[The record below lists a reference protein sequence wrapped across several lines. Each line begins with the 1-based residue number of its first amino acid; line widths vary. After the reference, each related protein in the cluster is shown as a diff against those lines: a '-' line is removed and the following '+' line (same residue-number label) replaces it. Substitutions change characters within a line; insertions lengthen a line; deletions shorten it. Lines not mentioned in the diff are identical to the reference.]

1 MINCTSTLPIRPRN
15 NPFIGYYSIHVIADI
30 ISRINHMPFL
40 YPINLLGMIA
50 VQEKDVKIH
59 LDNIMDLKIIPNK
72 IIKDSDL
79 LKTNIVEKVIKKGL
93 EEGWIIEESRRFY
106 SCSCGK
112 TEFIEEMENLFERKS
127 KRTVYKIINNTPICN
142 FCNSEAVMYDEIV
155 LLLKIP
161 VDILLFNQIIF
172 IQDYFE
178 KDLKNQLK
186 ELRGKDILISR
197 KRSRGVSILLYNK
210 LFYMDID
217 FIYMI
222 YLYYLYEMGFYVDTF
237 IIGSKIAKQT
247 AMSLI
252 VSSLMNIQLPNKIV
266 AIPYLSFTND
276 LNIST
281 FEFLTL
287 YGGKN
292 LRLILSTSFGANK
305 KELNLNS
312 SFIYQAKQ
320 SLNNKN
326 YDLTCKKY
334 CPLDF
339 ISLWQGYSVDK
350 IMRLVSSLRKPSI
363 NLSEKDKLLLEYLI
377 G

>member
-1 MINCTSTLPIRPRN
+1 
-15 NPFIGYYSIHVIADI
+15 
-30 ISRINHMPFL
+30 
-40 YPINLLGMIA
+40 
-50 VQEKDVKIH
+50 
-59 LDNIMDLKIIPNK
+59 
-72 IIKDSDL
+72 
-79 LKTNIVEKVIKKGL
+79 
-93 EEGWIIEESRRFY
+93 
-106 SCSCGK
+106 
-112 TEFIEEMENLFERKS
+112 
-127 KRTVYKIINNTPICN
+127 
-142 FCNSEAVMYDEIV
+142 
-155 LLLKIP
+155 
-161 VDILLFNQIIF
+161 
-172 IQDYFE
+172 
-178 KDLKNQLK
+178 
-186 ELRGKDILISR
+186 
-197 KRSRGVSILLYNK
+197 
-210 LFYMDID
+210 
-217 FIYMI
+217 
-222 YLYYLYEMGFYVDTF
+222 MGFYVDTF